1 MKIFSFALK
10 LSVIGRCVSYH
21 LLVVV
26 GAVAAVDQTARVS
39 GVLLFTQES
48 LLLGTGGM
56 QRRRRVGGKERGDKR
71 KEREEDEKRKEREPE
86 RKI

>member
-1 MKIFSFALK
+1 
-10 LSVIGRCVSYH
+10 VSYH

-56 QRRRRVGGKERGDKR
+56 QRRRVGGKERGDKR